1 MKTIRNKTRA
11 PIRVAFSGGKVLFLG
26 PAKTGQIPDQAVGEA
41 SILALLKAG
50 KIELLDGEGP
60 ARGGGDTSG
69 GGAHGSSRGHP
80 QYTIVLPKG
89 NRGG

>member
-11 PIRVAFSGGKVLFLG
+11 PIRVTFSGGKVLFLG
-26 PAKTGQIPDQAVGEA
+26 PAKTGQIPDQAAGEA
-41 SILALLKAG
+41 SIQALVKAG

-60 ARGGGDTSG
+60 ARGGGDTG
-69 GGAHGSSRGHP
+69 GGGHGSSRGHP
-80 QYTIVLPKG
+80 QNTVVLPKG